1 MGTLAKWA
9 KGLLYA
15 RGLRFGRLDGFER
28 LIAGIYGTPDRLP
41 ILCQPYTYAMGMH
54 GLSAEQFFRDPRLF
68 IHASFNMAA
77 YFGVDLWSPVFDFYN
92 IELEAMGQRLIWR
105 ERSEPDVDS
114 TAPLIKSEQDLD
126 RLRPPRPGYDGR
138 MPYVLDAYRRYTD
151 ITGWPPMGYA
161 CSPFTLAVLT
171 RGYVPFLRDMRRRP
185 AFAHRLMEF
194 YSTEVLAPWIEKI
207 GEETRASVIV
217 MADAWAS
224 QPNVTVEMVREFC
237 LPYVE
242 KVIRATSTAT
252 RTVLDTGS
260 WGERAVR
267 EPRDVLDI
275 KMEMM
280 IPGNRFPAMRP
291 FYLLVWNEDYEEV
304 GIPLLRA
311 YADEKKVC
319 LMLNVRPDLIEE
331 GTPQAI
337 AQTIRGLIREG
348 AGRGR
353 FALLLNLIPVGTGVE
368 NVHAA
373 VAAARQFGRYPI
385 PEDLEAIAFRPPVT
399 LPFDAWLKKYGL
411 PL

>member
-1 MGTLAKWA
+1 
-9 KGLLYA
+9 
-15 RGLRFGRLDGFER
+15 
-28 LIAGIYGTPDRLP
+28 
-41 ILCQPYTYAMGMH
+41 
-54 GLSAEQFFRDPRLF
+54 
-68 IHASFNMAA
+68 
-77 YFGVDLWSPVFDFYN
+77 
-92 IELEAMGQRLIWR
+92 
-105 ERSEPDVDS
+105 
-114 TAPLIKSEQDLD
+114 
-126 RLRPPRPGYDGR
+126 
-138 MPYVLDAYRRYTD
+138 
-151 ITGWPPMGYA
+151 
-161 CSPFTLAVLT
+161 
-171 RGYVPFLRDMRRRP
+171 
-185 AFAHRLMEF
+185 
-194 YSTEVLAPWIEKI
+194 VLAPWIEKI